1 MAEHTDDLHQS
12 ALIRALRREN
22 RRLWGEVEARQV
34 AEHER
39 LGHTEHPHEAAFDT
53 GGGAPEATTDIAEL
67 IETVVTTVSLAI
79 HDECVALADA
89 LATRAAYTQAQS
101 EARMRSELTEQFT
114 VLAARLDRMTGELM
128 SIRELLDDL
137 REAQRLRD
145 ERAGIPSVDPA
156 EAVWRPRTN
165 QPLAG
170 MENGAEARSRRRE
183 P

>member
-1 MAEHTDDLHQS
+1 MTEHTDDRHQS

-22 RRLWGEVEARQV
+22 RRLWGEVEARQA

-39 LGHTEHPHEAAFDT
+39 LTHTEHPQEAALDT
-53 GGGAPEATTDIAEL
+53 GSGASEATEVVEL
-67 IETVVTTVSLAI
+67 LETVVTTVSLAI

-114 VLAARLDRMTGELM
+114 VLAARLDRMNGELM

-145 ERAGIPSVDPA
+145 ERAGMPRVDPA
-156 EAVWRPRTN
+156 EAVWRPRTD

-170 MENGAEARSRRRE
+170 MENGAEARSRRRD